1 MHEMR
6 YLAGPMET
14 ISRITRIFEPTR
26 TVAPT
31 GERMVCDVDDA
42 FFATVNFASGALGQ
56 LTFTWAGHGPPTGL
70 PDGRVIYGTRG
81 CLKGDSL
88 SLDDG
93 STHSASELFPREWRI
108 WPFGGSSDVA
118 WRRGTWSSQ
127 LNLGRSSIGTACT
140 PSMSKCYSSPACS
153 YDGIPARCAAASAT
167 EIREPHSA
175 GMFEMLSTP
184 MTGGTHHASRCQ

>member
-1 MHEMR
+1 ERSRRALADRAGLPGLDPDDRSLGTAEWSPDRVVAETPWRHQKLFAGGGASLDIGVHLLHEMR
-6 YLAGPMET
+6 YLAGPIET
-14 ISRITRIFEPTR
+14 ISVITRIFEPTR

-42 FFATVNFASGALGQ
+42 FFATVNFASGAVGQ
-56 LTFTWAGHGPPTGL
+56 LTLTWAGHGPPTGL

-108 WPFGGSSDVA
+108 WPFG
-118 WRRGTWSSQ
+118 
-127 LNLGRSSIGTACT
+127 
-140 PSMSKCYSSPACS
+140 
-153 YDGIPARCAAASAT
+153 
-167 EIREPHSA
+167 
-175 GMFEMLSTP
+175 
-184 MTGGTHHASRCQ
+184 